1 VCHEQQTSL
10 TASNVKVIEQN
21 RNYRVGHRQGS
32 RGSNRSK
39 HRAMHDHE
47 EPRPTCLPR
56 WYLPVEQGVIEMAED
71 YESMTVAQL
80 KELLKEQD
88 LPVSGKKSDL
98 IARLQMLR
106 ATPKRSVK
114 KQRHPKRHAV
124 EDSWDDEDWDDETED
139 VYMVKQKPVLN
150 DEMKA
155 ALALRSAQ
163 KKKTPSFRRTEW
175 FRYKRLSR
183 SGWRAPHGMDNKQ
196 RRNYKYRGSLV
207 RIGHGKVAAA
217 RFLHPSGFREV
228 MVHNVSDLEV
238 IDPET
243 EAARVGASVGGRKR
257 ETIYSRA
264 DELGV
269 RVLNRRRDV

>member
-1 VCHEQQTSL
+1 
-10 TASNVKVIEQN
+10 
-21 RNYRVGHRQGS
+21 
-32 RGSNRSK
+32 
-39 HRAMHDHE
+39 
-47 EPRPTCLPR
+47 
-56 WYLPVEQGVIEMAED
+56 MAED

-80 KELLKEQD
+80 KEALKEMG

-98 IARLQMLR
+98 IARLQE
-106 ATPKRSVK
+106 AAGQADDVVEEEASVEE
-114 KQRHPKRHAV
+114 AD
-124 EDSWDDEDWDDETED
+124 EDDAWDDDDWDEDEDD
-139 VYMVKQKPVLN
+139 VYMVKQKPVLD

-155 ALALRSAQ
+155 ALALRAAQ

-228 MVHNVSDLEV
+228 MVHNIADLEA

-243 EAARVGASVGGRKR
+243 EAARVGATVGGRKR
-257 ETIYSRA
+257 EHIYARA

-269 RVLNRRRDV
+269 RVLNRRRDI

>member
-1 VCHEQQTSL
+1 
-10 TASNVKVIEQN
+10 
-21 RNYRVGHRQGS
+21 
-32 RGSNRSK
+32 
-39 HRAMHDHE
+39 
-47 EPRPTCLPR
+47 
-56 WYLPVEQGVIEMAED
+56 MAED

-80 KELLKEQD
+80 KEALKEMG

-98 IARLQMLR
+98 LARLQE
-106 ATPKRSVK
+106 AAGQADEV
-114 KQRHPKRHAV
+114 V
-124 EDSWDDEDWDDETED
+124 EEEASAEEAADDDGWDDDDWDDEGED
-139 VYMVKQKPVLN
+139 VYMVKQKPVL
-150 DEMKA
+150 DEEMKA
-155 ALALRSAQ
+155 ALALRAAQ

-228 MVHNVSDLEV
+228 MVHNTADLEA

-243 EAARVGASVGGRKR
+243 EAARVGATVGGRKR
-257 ETIYSRA
+257 ENIYARA

>member
-1 VCHEQQTSL
+1 
-10 TASNVKVIEQN
+10 
-21 RNYRVGHRQGS
+21 
-32 RGSNRSK
+32 
-39 HRAMHDHE
+39 
-47 EPRPTCLPR
+47 
-56 WYLPVEQGVIEMAED
+56 MAED

-80 KELLKEQD
+80 KEALKEMG

-98 IARLQMLR
+98 IARLQE
-106 ATPKRSVK
+106 AAGQADDIVEEEASVEE
-114 KQRHPKRHAV
+114 AD
-124 EDSWDDEDWDDETED
+124 EDDAWDDDDWDDDEDD
-139 VYMVKQKPVLN
+139 VYMVKQKPVLD

-155 ALALRSAQ
+155 ALALRAAQ

-228 MVHNVSDLEV
+228 MVHNIADLEA

-243 EAARVGASVGGRKR
+243 EAARVGATVGGRKR
-257 ETIYSRA
+257 EHIYARA

>member
-1 VCHEQQTSL
+1 
-10 TASNVKVIEQN
+10 
-21 RNYRVGHRQGS
+21 
-32 RGSNRSK
+32 
-39 HRAMHDHE
+39 
-47 EPRPTCLPR
+47 
-56 WYLPVEQGVIEMAED
+56 MAED

-98 IARLQMLR
+98 IARLQEAGDDVDEVM
-106 ATPKRSVK
+106 
-114 KQRHPKRHAV
+114 
-124 EDSWDDEDWDDETED
+124 EDAAPAEEAADDDTWDDEDWDDEDDD
-139 VYMVKQKPVLN
+139 VYMVKQKPVLD

-155 ALALRSAQ
+155 ALALRAAQ

-228 MVHNVSDLEV
+228 MVHNTNDLEA

-257 ETIYSRA
+257 EHIYARA

>member
-1 VCHEQQTSL
+1 
-10 TASNVKVIEQN
+10 
-21 RNYRVGHRQGS
+21 
-32 RGSNRSK
+32 
-39 HRAMHDHE
+39 
-47 EPRPTCLPR
+47 
-56 WYLPVEQGVIEMAED
+56 MAED

-98 IARLQMLR
+98 IARLQEAGDDVDEVMEE
-106 ATPKRSVK
+106 AAP
-114 KQRHPKRHAV
+114 V
-124 EDSWDDEDWDDETED
+124 EEDADDETWDDEDWDDEDDD
-139 VYMVKQKPVLN
+139 VYMVKQKPVLD

-155 ALALRSAQ
+155 ALALRAAQ

-228 MVHNVSDLEV
+228 MVHNTNDLEA
-238 IDPET
+238 IDPES

-257 ETIYSRA
+257 EHIYARA

>member
-1 VCHEQQTSL
+1 V
-10 TASNVKVIEQN
+10 
-21 RNYRVGHRQGS
+21 
-32 RGSNRSK
+32 
-39 HRAMHDHE
+39 
-47 EPRPTCLPR
+47 
-56 WYLPVEQGVIEMAED
+56 AED

-80 KELLKEQD
+80 KELLKEQG
-88 LPVSGKKSDL
+88 LPVSGKKTDL
-98 IARLQMLR
+98 IARLLEADGQTDDVVEED
-106 ATPKRSVK
+106 AT
-114 KQRHPKRHAV
+114 V
-124 EDSWDDEDWDDETED
+124 EEAADDDAWDDEDWDDEGED
-139 VYMVKQKPVLN
+139 VYMVKQKPVLG

-155 ALALRSAQ
+155 ALALRAAQ

-228 MVHNVSDLEV
+228 MVHNLADLEAV
-238 IDPET
+238 DPET
-243 EAARVGASVGGRKR
+243 EAARVGATVGGRKR
-257 ETIYSRA
+257 ENIYARA

>member
-1 VCHEQQTSL
+1 
-10 TASNVKVIEQN
+10 
-21 RNYRVGHRQGS
+21 
-32 RGSNRSK
+32 
-39 HRAMHDHE
+39 
-47 EPRPTCLPR
+47 
-56 WYLPVEQGVIEMAED
+56 MAED

-80 KELLKEQD
+80 KELLKEEG

-98 IARLQMLR
+98 IARLHEAAGEAEEMVEDD
-106 ATPKRSVK
+106 APVED
-114 KQRHPKRHAV
+114 V
-124 EDSWDDEDWDDETED
+124 EEEDSWDDEDWDDEDED
-139 VYMVKQKPVLN
+139 VYMVKQKPVL
-150 DEMKA
+150 DDDMKA
-155 ALALRSAQ
+155 ALALRAAQ

-228 MVHNVSDLEV
+228 MVHTVADLESV
-238 IDPET
+238 DPET
-243 EAARVGASVGGRKR
+243 EAARVGATVGGRKR
-257 ETIYSRA
+257 EHIYARA